1 MNSTNKRLVCM
12 LAVAALLVAFMPKAS
27 ESVKVYAETVQE
39 KINKAAKDKQ
49 AAQSAKSEAKNKR
62 DNAMAQITQLDE
74 EAEVIRKELSA
85 IDAVIRE
92 ADEKIAA
99 KEAEI
104 AEYERQIEANDV
116 EFCERLRAMDE
127 NNTASYID
135 LLLNSKSI
143 SEFVSRIETVR
154 EITEHDQG
162 IINEMISLKES
173 VEASKNEVVAY
184 RNEQQEARNLVQQKQ
199 SALDAK
205 IAEKT
210 SYVKSLEKDI
220 AKYDQ
225 LYQAAAQQEESLKR
239 SVSAGSSRGTA
250 TSTASG
256 TRIVYNGG
264 AFCWPAPSYTYISSE
279 FGYRIHPVYGTKKY
293 HSGMD
298 MAAPGGSPILAA
310 ANGTVRFAG
319 WNGGYGYCVIIDHGN
334 GIQTLYGHSS
344 KLLVSQG
351 QSVTRGQKIALV
363 GTTGTSTGNH
373 LHFEVLNNGTPTNPR
388 PYFS

>member
-1 MNSTNKRLVCM
+1 MNSLIKRTVSAVMVAVLVTATAPM
-12 LAVAALLVAFMPKAS
+12 LYEN
-27 ESVKVYAETVQE
+27 ESVYAETVQD
-39 KINKAAKDKQ
+39 KINKARKEKQ
-49 AAQSAKSEAKNKR
+49 AAQAAKTEAKGKMQ
-62 DNAMAQITQLDE
+62 DAMAQITKLDD
-74 EAEVIRKELSA
+74 EADVIRAELSA
-85 IDAVIRE
+85 IDAIISE
-92 ADEKIAA
+92 ADAKIEA

-104 AEYERQIEANDV
+104 AELEAQIAAEDA

-127 NNTASYID
+127 NNAASYID
-135 LLLNSKSI
+135 LLLNSQSL
-143 SEFVSRIETVR
+143 SDFVARVETIR

-162 IINEMISLKES
+162 IINRMVSLRDS

-184 RNEQQEARNLVQQKQ
+184 RAEQQEARNLVQGKQ
-199 SALDAK
+199 DALNAK

-210 SYVKSLEKDI
+210 SYMKALEKDV
-220 AKYDQ
+220 AKYEQ
-225 LYQAAAQQEESLKR
+225 MEKAAAAQEESLKA
-239 SVSAGSSRGTA
+239 SVSAGSSRGTV
-250 TSTASG
+250 SSSG
-256 TRIVYNGG
+256 RIIYDGG
-264 AFCWPAPSYTYISSE
+264 VFCWPAPSYTYISSE
-279 FGYRIHPVYGTKKY
+279 FGYRIHPVYGTRKY

-344 KLLVSQG
+344 KLLVSKG
-351 QSVTRGQKIALV
+351 QTVTRGQKIALV

-388 PYFS
+388 PYLS

>member
-1 MNSTNKRLVCM
+1 MNSFSKRIISVFMIVVLMTVTIP
-12 LAVAALLVAFMPKAS
+12 LLR
-27 ESVKVYAETVQE
+27 ESGSVYAETVQD
-39 KINKAAKDKQ
+39 KINKARQEKQ
-49 AAQSAKSEAKNKR
+49 AAQAAQAEAKGKMQ
-62 DNAMAQITQLDE
+62 DAMAQISKLDD
-74 EAEVIRKELSA
+74 EAEVIRAELNA
-85 IDAVIRE
+85 IDTIISE
-92 ADEKIAA
+92 ADAKIAA

-104 AEYERQIEANDV
+104 AELEKQIAADDA
-116 EFCERLRAMDE
+116 EFCDRLRAMDE

-135 LLLNSKSI
+135 LLLNSQSL
-143 SEFVSRIETVR
+143 SDFVARVETIR

-162 IINEMISLKES
+162 IINRMVALRDS

-184 RNEQQEARNLVQQKQ
+184 RNEQQEARNLVQGKQ
-199 SALDAK
+199 DALQAK
-205 IAEKT
+205 INEKT
-210 SYVKSLEKDI
+210 SYMKSLEKDV
-220 AKYDQ
+220 AKYEQ
-225 LYQAAAQQEESLKR
+225 MEKAAAAQEESLKA
-239 SVSAGSSRGTA
+239 SVSAGSSRGTV
-250 TSTASG
+250 SSSG
-256 TRIVYNGG
+256 RIIYDGG
-264 AFCWPAPSYTYISSE
+264 VFCWPAPSYTYISSE

-344 KLLVSQG
+344 KLLVSRG
-351 QSVTRGQKIALV
+351 QTVTRGQKIALV

-388 PYFS
+388 PYLS

>member
-1 MNSTNKRLVCM
+1 MNLFSKRIISVFMIAVLMTVTIPLVR
-12 LAVAALLVAFMPKAS
+12 
-27 ESVKVYAETVQE
+27 ESSSVYAETVQD
-39 KINKAAKDKQ
+39 KINKARQEKQ
-49 AAQSAKSEAKNKR
+49 AAQAAQAEAKGKMQ
-62 DNAMAQITQLDE
+62 DAMAQISKLDD
-74 EAEVIRKELSA
+74 EAEVIRAELNA
-85 IDAVIRE
+85 IDTIISE
-92 ADEKIAA
+92 ADAKIAA

-104 AEYERQIEANDV
+104 AELEAQIAADDA
-116 EFCERLRAMDE
+116 EFCDRLRAMDE

-135 LLLNSKSI
+135 LLLNSQSL
-143 SEFVSRIETVR
+143 SDFVARVETIR

-162 IINEMISLKES
+162 IINRMVALRDS

-184 RNEQQEARNLVQQKQ
+184 RNEQQEARNLVQGKQ
-199 SALDAK
+199 DALQAK
-205 IAEKT
+205 INEKT
-210 SYVKSLEKDI
+210 SYMKALEKDV
-220 AKYDQ
+220 AKYEQ
-225 LYQAAAQQEESLKR
+225 MEKAAAAQEASLKA
-239 SVSAGSSRGTA
+239 SVSASSSRGTA
-250 TSTASG
+250 TQTASG

-344 KLLVSQG
+344 KLLVSKG
-351 QSVTRGQKIALV
+351 QTVSRGQQIALV

>member
-1 MNSTNKRLVCM
+1 MNSFAKRIISVFMIAVLTTVTIPM
-12 LAVAALLVAFMPKAS
+12 LQENNS
-27 ESVKVYAETVQE
+27 VYAETVQD
-39 KINKAAKDKQ
+39 KINKARQEKQ
-49 AAQSAKSEAKNKR
+49 AAQAAQAEAKGKMQ
-62 DNAMAQITQLDE
+62 DAMAQIAKLDD
-74 EAEVIRKELSA
+74 EAEVIRAELNA
-85 IDAVIRE
+85 IDTIISE
-92 ADEKIAA
+92 ADAKIAA

-104 AEYERQIEANDV
+104 AELEAQIAADDA
-116 EFCERLRAMDE
+116 EFCDRLRAMDE

-135 LLLNSKSI
+135 LLINSQSL
-143 SEFVSRIETVR
+143 SDFVARVETIR

-162 IINEMISLKES
+162 IINRMIALRDS

-184 RNEQQEARNLVQQKQ
+184 RAEQQEARNLVQGRQD
-199 SALDAK
+199 ALQAK
-205 IAEKT
+205 INEKT
-210 SYVKSLEKDI
+210 SYMKALEKDV
-220 AKYDQ
+220 AKYEQ
-225 LYQAAAQQEESLKR
+225 MEKAAAAQEESLKA
-239 SVSAGSSRGTA
+239 SVSAGASRGTV
-250 TSTASG
+250 SSSG
-256 TRIVYNGG
+256 RIIYDGG
-264 AFCWPAPSYTYISSE
+264 VFCWPAPSYTYISSE

-344 KLLVSQG
+344 KLLVSKG
-351 QSVTRGQKIALV
+351 QTVTRGQKIALV

>member
-1 MNSTNKRLVCM
+1 MNSLIKRTISAVMVAVLVTATAPM
-12 LAVAALLVAFMPKAS
+12 LYEN
-27 ESVKVYAETVQE
+27 ESVYAETVQD
-39 KINKAAKDKQ
+39 KINKARKEKQ
-49 AAQSAKSEAKNKR
+49 AAQAAKTEAKGKMQ
-62 DNAMAQITQLDE
+62 DAMAQITKLDD
-74 EAEVIRKELSA
+74 EADVIRAELSA
-85 IDAVIRE
+85 IDAIISE
-92 ADEKIAA
+92 ADAKIEA

-104 AEYERQIEANDV
+104 AELEAQIAAEDA

-127 NNTASYID
+127 NNAASYID
-135 LLLNSKSI
+135 LLLNSQSL
-143 SEFVSRIETVR
+143 SDFVARVETIR

-162 IINEMISLKES
+162 IINRMVSLRDS

-184 RNEQQEARNLVQQKQ
+184 RAEQQEARNLVQGKQ
-199 SALDAK
+199 DALNAK

-210 SYVKSLEKDI
+210 SYMKALEKDV
-220 AKYDQ
+220 AKYEQ
-225 LYQAAAQQEESLKR
+225 MEKAAAAQEESLKA
-239 SVSAGSSRGTA
+239 SVSAGSSRGTV
-250 TSTASG
+250 SSSG
-256 TRIVYNGG
+256 RIIYDGG
-264 AFCWPAPSYTYISSE
+264 VFCWPAPSYTYISSE
-279 FGYRIHPVYGTKKY
+279 FGYRIHPVYGTRKY

-344 KLLVSQG
+344 KLLVSKG
-351 QSVTRGQKIALV
+351 QTVTRGQKIALV

-388 PYFS
+388 PYLS

>member
-1 MNSTNKRLVCM
+1 MNSLIKRTVSAVMVAVLVTVTAPM
-12 LAVAALLVAFMPKAS
+12 LCEN
-27 ESVKVYAETVQE
+27 ESVYAETVQD
-39 KINKAAKDKQ
+39 KINKARKEKQ
-49 AAQSAKSEAKNKR
+49 AAQAAKTEAKGKMQ
-62 DNAMAQITQLDE
+62 DAMAQITKLDD
-74 EAEVIRKELSA
+74 EADVIRAELSA
-85 IDAVIRE
+85 IDVIISE
-92 ADEKIAA
+92 ADAKIAA

-104 AEYERQIEANDV
+104 AELEAQIAAEDA

-127 NNTASYID
+127 NNAASYID
-135 LLLNSKSI
+135 LLLNSQSL
-143 SEFVSRIETVR
+143 SDFVARVETIR

-162 IINEMISLKES
+162 VINRMVSLRDS

-184 RNEQQEARNLVQQKQ
+184 RAEQQEARNLVQGKQ
-199 SALDAK
+199 DALNAK

-210 SYVKSLEKDI
+210 SYMKALEKDV
-220 AKYDQ
+220 AKYEQ
-225 LYQAAAQQEESLKR
+225 MEKAAAAQEESLKA
-239 SVSAGSSRGTA
+239 SVSAVSSRGTV
-250 TSTASG
+250 SSSG
-256 TRIVYNGG
+256 RIIYDGG
-264 AFCWPAPSYTYISSE
+264 VFCWPAPSYTYISSE

-344 KLLVSQG
+344 KLLVSKG
-351 QSVTRGQKIALV
+351 QTVTRGQKIALV

-388 PYFS
+388 PYLS

>member
-1 MNSTNKRLVCM
+1 MNLFAKRVIS
-12 LAVAALLVAFMPKAS
+12 VFMVVVLMTVTIPMMRENGS
-27 ESVKVYAETVQE
+27 VYAETVQD
-39 KINKAAKDKQ
+39 KINKARQEKQ
-49 AAQSAKSEAKNKR
+49 AAQAAQAEAKGKMQE
-62 DNAMAQITQLDE
+62 AMAQITKLDD
-74 EAEVIRKELSA
+74 EAEVIRAELSA
-85 IDAVIRE
+85 IDSIISE
-92 ADEKIAA
+92 ADAKIAA

-104 AEYERQIEANDV
+104 AELETQIAAEDA

-127 NNTASYID
+127 NNTASYVD
-135 LLLNSKSI
+135 LLLNSQSL
-143 SEFVSRIETVR
+143 SDFVARVETIR

-162 IINEMISLKES
+162 IINRMRDLRDS

-184 RNEQQEARNLVQQKQ
+184 RNEQQEARNLVQDRQN
-199 SALDAK
+199 ALDAK
-205 IAEKT
+205 ISEKT
-210 SYVKSLEKDI
+210 SYMKSLEKDV
-220 AKYDQ
+220 AKYEQ
-225 LYQAAAQQEESLKR
+225 MEKAAAAQEESLKA
-239 SVSAGSSRGTA
+239 SVSAGSSRGTV
-250 TSTASG
+250 SSSG
-256 TRIVYNGG
+256 RIIYDGG
-264 AFCWPAPSYTYISSE
+264 VFCWPAPSYTYISSE
-279 FGYRIHPVYGTKKY
+279 FGYRIHPVYGTQKY

-351 QSVTRGQKIALV
+351 QTVTRGQKIALV

-388 PYFS
+388 PYLS